1 MNENFLVFDVEVIP
15 KSTYSFSATPWC
27 VANTPDV
34 LSAFHSQWDKPKH
47 LTFRNEHP
55 SIELFKNFLKSTSIW
70 VGQNIKYDIHILR
83 KVIPDIYE
91 LMVKTPI
98 VWDVQL
104 AEYLLTQ
111 QRVKFASLEKLGKHY
126 NCSIPK
132 QTDIEK
138 YWDLGKEPPLQL
150 TIDRCNSDVIL
161 TKEIFEKQIK
171 KIPPEHMRLF
181 IIHMQ
186 SLAATCVMEYNGVY
200 YNIDKADKQQEK
212 LEKEARLIEQ
222 NIIVNYFE
230 SLFRKESNPNS
241 NDQLSL
247 YLFGGKYKYI
257 GKEPIGR
264 YKTGKRKGQTK
275 YRNVEK
281 ILHINSKLEHAIG
294 VTSTNNIKEET
305 KKKGIYKVN
314 DKVLNKV
321 LKILNVTVPARLAVV
336 PWGGIGG
343 MIKGII
349 ELRRLQKLIKTY
361 YEGNKEHLWMY
372 GSSGFFHQNIHHTQ
386 TDTGRLSQSKPNL
399 QNIPKNG

>member
-1 MNENFLVFDVEVIP
+1 MNENFIVFDVEVIP
-15 KSTYSFSATPWC
+15 KSNYSFGATPWDHR
-27 VANTPDV
+27 NTPDI
-34 LSAFHSQWDKPKH
+34 LCLFHNTWDNPWVID
-47 LTFRNEHP
+47 FRVNEKVCMKVTKTLL
-55 SIELFKNFLKSTSIW
+55 EQTSIW
-70 VGQNIKYDIHILR
+70 VGQNIKYDIHILK
-83 KVIPDIYE
+83 KVIPNIYE
-91 LMVKTPI
+91 LMVETPI

-111 QRVKFASLEKLGKHY
+111 QRVKFASLEQLGKHY

-138 YWDLGKEPPLQL
+138 YWREGKVPPLQL

-200 YNIDKADKQQEK
+200 YNLNKANRQQEK
-212 LEKEARLIEQ
+212 LEKEAKQLEQ
-222 NIIVNYFE
+222 TINTTYYE
-230 SLFRKESNPNS
+230 PLFKKESNPNS

-247 YLFGGKYKYI
+247 WLFGGTYKYI
-257 GKEPIGR
+257 DKEPVGR
-264 YKTGKRKGQTK
+264 YKTGKKKGQIK

-281 ILHINSKLEHAIG
+281 TLSIPSRLERGIG
-294 VTSTNNIKEET
+294 VINTNNIKEET

-314 DKVLNKV
+314 DKVLNKIIKLIKNITPCRDLV
-321 LKILNVTVPARLAVV
+321 ENILK
-336 PWGGIGG
+336 
-343 MIKGII
+343 
-349 ELRRLQKLIKTY
+349 LRKLQKLIKTY
-361 YEGNKEHLWMY
+361 YEGNKEHLWMC
-372 GSSGFFHQNIHHTQ
+372 STSGYFHQNIHHTQ